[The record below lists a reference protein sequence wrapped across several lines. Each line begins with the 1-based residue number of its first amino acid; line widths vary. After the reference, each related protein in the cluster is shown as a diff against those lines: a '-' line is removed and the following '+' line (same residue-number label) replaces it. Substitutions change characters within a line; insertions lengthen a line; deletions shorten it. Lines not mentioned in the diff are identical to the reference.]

1 MLIVKVKICGITNL
15 EDARAAVDM
24 GAEMLGFN
32 FYKKSPRYIEPD
44 KAAEIINKLAGFVD
58 IVGVFVNSSFDEVRN
73 ITDKCSLNWVQMHGD
88 ETSQF
93 CSHVGQLNVKTMR
106 AIRVKDASDIDKAKE
121 YFTNAIL
128 LDAFSPEK
136 YGGTGI
142 AFDWNIVG
150 NIQKRVFLAGGITC
164 DNAVEAVNLGVYGI
178 DICSGIESE
187 PGKKDYKKMQKLFD
201 NIKHLRG

>member
-1 MLIVKVKICGITNL
+1 
-15 EDARAAVDM
+15 
-24 GAEMLGFN
+24 
-32 FYKKSPRYIEPD
+32 
-44 KAAEIINKLAGFVD
+44 
-58 IVGVFVNSSFDEVRN
+58 
-73 ITDKCSLNWVQMHGD
+73 MHGD